1 MTLLFLIALISI
13 GFSFLCSVWEAV
25 LLSMPA
31 SFVEIKLA
39 EGHATGKVLKRLKDD
54 IDKPLS
60 AILSLNTLAHTV
72 GAILVGAQAH
82 GAFGEENIQIAGY
95 ELPLSPEA
103 IVAAVMT
110 LAILIL
116 SEIIPKTIGATYW
129 RRLSGF
135 TASSLRYVMI
145 GMWPLVALSQ
155 FITRK
160 LKGGSHEHI
169 VSRADFS
176 AMAEIGQREG
186 VFNPGE
192 SKIIGNLMRF
202 HLIKARSIMTP
213 RTVVKA
219 ANQALTVQEFYD
231 RNRELPFSRIPIFQ
245 DSKDHITGFIL
256 KDVVLEQLVHQ
267 QGDTLLSDIGRS
279 ITIVEEDQS
288 IQDVLNTL
296 LGKREQIALVVDT
309 FGGMA
314 GIVTLEDVFETL
326 LGLEIV
332 DELDSVEDMQILAR
346 QNWEK
351 RAKKLGLIEEEMGNE
366 EPTSGQEE

>member
-1 MTLLFLIALISI
+1 MTLLLLYAFFAI
-13 GFSFLCSVWEAV
+13 GFSFLCSIWEAV

-31 SFVEIKLA
+31 SFVEIRLA
-39 EGHATGKVLKRLKDD
+39 EEHPAGKLLKQLKDD
-54 IDKPLS
+54 IDQPLS
-60 AILSLNTLAHTV
+60 AILSLNTIAHTV

-82 GAFGEENIQIAGY
+82 IYFGEENLVVGGY
-95 ELPLSPEA
+95 ELPISSEGIIA
-103 IVAAVMT
+103 ILMT
-110 LAILIL
+110 LAILVL

-129 RRLSGF
+129 RRLSTF
-135 TASSLRYVMI
+135 TAQSLRYVMVA
-145 GMWPLVALSQ
+145 MWPLVALSQ

-160 LKGGSHEHI
+160 IKGGGNEQV

-219 ANQALTVQEFYD
+219 ANQALTVQEFYE

-256 KDVVLEQLVHQ
+256 KDVVLESLVHQ
-267 QGDTLLSDIGRS
+267 RNDLLLQEIGRP
-279 ITIVEEDQS
+279 ITIVQEAQS

-296 LGKREQIALVVDT
+296 LGKREQIALVVDQ

-351 RAKKLGLIEEEMGNE
+351 RAKKLGLIKDSGEVSEETE
-366 EPTSGQEE
+366 